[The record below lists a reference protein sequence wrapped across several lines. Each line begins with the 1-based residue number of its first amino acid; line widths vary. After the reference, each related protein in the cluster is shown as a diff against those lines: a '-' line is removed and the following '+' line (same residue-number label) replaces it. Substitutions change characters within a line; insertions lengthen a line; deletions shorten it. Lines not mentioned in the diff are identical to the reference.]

1 MKNLYIDFDGV
12 IVDTIRVTYDM
23 LDRLGVDRADAEK
36 MSEFYYNL
44 NCAHFGLND
53 SCVNVEHREG
63 MEPPTIMSSQQ
74 TALGVDTI

>member
-1 MKNLYIDFDGV
+1 MKNLYIYFDGV

-44 NCAHFGLND
+44 NWKQLVSYATKC
-53 SCVNVEHREG
+53 
-63 MEPPTIMSSQQ
+63 
-74 TALGVDTI
+74 